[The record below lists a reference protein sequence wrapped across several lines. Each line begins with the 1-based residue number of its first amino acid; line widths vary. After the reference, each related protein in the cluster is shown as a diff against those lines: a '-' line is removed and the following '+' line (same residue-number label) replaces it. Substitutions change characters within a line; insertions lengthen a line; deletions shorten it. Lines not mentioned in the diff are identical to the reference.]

1 MPWHDGVE
9 TESGQTGRRSA
20 SRQPSV
26 RKVQNASVTV
36 VGIVTQIA
44 WAVALGYPLVL
55 LAINITRFLA
65 QL

>member
-1 MPWHDGVE
+1 M
-9 TESGQTGRRSA
+9 
-20 SRQPSV
+20 QPSG
-26 RKVQNASVTV
+26 RKVLIASVTV